1 MNESVN
7 ISPELWK
14 EILQNK
20 EISSDPVIQILSF
33 LFNSDGYGASGG
45 DIAFALN
52 YKHHAPLN
60 RIIPDFSKRILK
72 KYPFIEPP
80 RRRNGTVRYWHVPFL
95 GTDNQSGFVWILRP
109 ELAEALPQ
117 VFQDIKKDRK
127 LTIFQEIEKLK
138 PSYETLQETTRE
150 SVIQS
155 RIGQGQFRTLLI
167 SYWQGCSVSGCT
179 QFEILKASHIKPWR
193 FSSNEERLD
202 IFNGLLL
209 LPNLDSCFD
218 SGFIS
223 FEDNGKIMISNR
235 INKTIMLILGIT
247 SNLKLSQVDEKH
259 KAYLRFHR
267 ENIFRP

>member
-7 ISPELWK
+7 ISTELWK
-14 EILQNK
+14 EILQDK
-20 EISSDPVIQILSF
+20 EISTEPVVQILSF

-72 KYPFIEPP
+72 KYPFIDPP
-80 RRRNGTVRYWHVPFL
+80 LREAGTIRYWHIPFL
-95 GTDNQSGFVWILRP
+95 GTDGDGSFIWILCP

-117 VFQDIKKDRK
+117 VFQNIRKDKKPTV
-127 LTIFQEIEKLK
+127 LQEIEELK
-138 PSYETLQETTRE
+138 HSYETLQETTRE

-155 RIGQGQFRTLLI
+155 RIGQGQFRTSLI
-167 SYWQGCSVSGCT
+167 GYWQGCSVSGCP

-193 FSSNEERLD
+193 FSTNEERLD
-202 IFNGLLL
+202 VFNGLLL
-209 LPNLDSCFD
+209 LPNLDTCFD
-218 SGFIS
+218 SGLIS
-223 FEDNGKIMISNR
+223 FEDEGKIIISS
-235 INKTIMLILGIT
+235 KLSEATLLQLGIN
-247 SNLKLSQVDEKH
+247 SDLKLLRVEQKH
-259 KAYLRFHR
+259 KDYLRFHR